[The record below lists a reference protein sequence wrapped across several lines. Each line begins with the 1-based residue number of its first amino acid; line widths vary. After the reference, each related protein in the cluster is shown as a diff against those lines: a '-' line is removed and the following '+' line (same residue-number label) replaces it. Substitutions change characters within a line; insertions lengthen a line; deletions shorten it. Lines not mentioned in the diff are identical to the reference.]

1 MQLKKAVLVAGAGG
15 IIDEAAAAAAVRG
28 AALYRPRVCSVS
40 PSLACQVRGRWRR
53 WMLYRDE
60 KVAIVRLGFGTA
72 RRKML
77 LELSTN
83 PKPFGTIVDRAAI

>member
-60 KVAIVRLGFGTA
+60 KVAIVRLGLA
-72 RRKML
+72 RRDGKCSL
-77 LELSTN
+77 NYRQIQSPSARL
-83 PKPFGTIVDRAAI
+83 